1 MTLEQTVS
9 RETLERLNDYIALL
23 IKWNKVINLISNST
37 VKNLS
42 HRHIEDSIQIQNYI
56 QDKSSKII
64 DLGSGAGFPGGV
76 LSLIGFQDVTL
87 IESDSRK
94 AAFLKQIMTLIP
106 SECRLFVV
114 NDRVEK
120 TKDLHCDFLVSR
132 AFADLSDIFEYSKNI
147 KVANKYLLHKGENY
161 QQEVQ
166 RAQKD
171 WLFDLCI
178 HDSLTS
184 SKGKILEIDNVKP
197 K

>member
-1 MTLEQTVS
+1 MILEQTVS
-9 RETLERLNDYIALL
+9 RETLERISNYTSLL
-23 IKWNKVINLISNST
+23 IKWNRVINLISNST
-37 VKNLS
+37 IKNLNN
-42 HRHIEDSIQIQNYI
+42 RHIEDSIQIQNYI

-76 LSLIGFQDVTL
+76 LSLIGFQNVTL

-94 AAFLKQIMTLIP
+94 AAFLKQVVSLVPSKCKLLI
-106 SECRLFVV
+106 V
-114 NDRVEK
+114 NERVEK
-120 TKDLHCDFLVSR
+120 IKNLHCDFLVSR
-132 AFADLSDIFEYSKNI
+132 AFADLNDIFEYSKNI

-166 RAQKD
+166 SAQKD
-171 WLFDLCI
+171 WLFDLRI

-184 SKGKILEIDNVKP
+184 SKGKILEINNVKP